1 MKRREFITLLGGAA
15 ATWPLAARA
24 QQPAVPLVGVVLSG
38 TPAAEMPLLDAFK
51 RGLAQA
57 GYVEGQTVALEYRSQ
72 VVRLNDYLLSP
83 TLWPEVP
90 HPVHGDA
97 TDAGQ
102 LNFRFAA
109 LAKAII
115 ESISRLICASKAAGV
130 IGIGSMPCCA
140 SFARTPGAASAF
152 CVSWASLS
160 TISRG
165 VLAGTNSPVQNV

>member
-1 MKRREFITLLGGAA
+1 YPAIRPCCGGPNANQ
-15 ATWPLAARA
+15 AARFHHT
-24 QQPAVPLVGVVLSG
+24 AVRRHDRLRRARNRRRLSLK
-38 TPAAEMPLLDAFK
+38 P
-51 RGLAQA
+51 
-57 GYVEGQTVALEYRSQ
+57 
-72 VVRLNDYLLSP
+72 DYLLSP
-83 TLWPEVP
+83 TLWPEVR

-109 LAKAII
+109 LAKARI

-140 SFARTPGAASAF
+140 SFSRTPGAASAF

-165 VLAGTNSPVQNV
+165 VVAGTNSPVQNV